1 VYRVISSTATN
12 KTPVFSDRPLYD
24 SVRVTTQTVGSA
36 ASNTL
41 FVQGGQAPSILV
53 DMDATLSEDN
63 NSGGIVDSIKIVRND
78 YYRDADY
85 TVNATTSGTVVSFIS
100 GQVVNIT
107 TTGVL
112 TGSGAASGVGYYT
125 YTGAGTLTG
134 VNTAL
139 HYSGGLTQGFDYNG
153 VTYGQQPAVSF
164 VVYHTRGTTTPI
176 PANGDYQVVFVK
188 TVPANT
194 QEVDCSDVLPVLGAP
209 VVSAGNTTGL
219 GTTAP
224 LRNKGILLERGD
236 RLYVGVFPDGPNISG
251 YTPGAH
257 VIAQGGFY

>member
-1 VYRVISSTATN
+1 LSSTATN
-12 KTPVFSDRPLYD
+12 KSPVFSDRPLYD
-24 SVRVTTQTVGSA
+24 SVRVTTQTAGSA
-36 ASNTL
+36 SNNTV
-41 FVQGGQAPSILV
+41 FVQGGQVPAILV

-78 YYRDADY
+78 YYREEDY
-85 TVNATTSGTVVSFIS
+85 TVNVASSGTVVSFIS
-100 GQVVNIT
+100 GQVVNIAA
-107 TTGVL
+107 TGIL

-153 VTYGQQPAVSF
+153 VTYGSQPAVSF
-164 VVYHTRGTTTPI
+164 VVYHSRGTTTPV
-176 PANGDYQVVFVK
+176 PANGDYRVVFIK

-194 QEVDCSDVLPVLGAP
+194 QEVDCSDVLPVLGSP
-209 VVSAGNTTGL
+209 VVAAGNTTGL